1 MPRKL
6 WSRRKPISELA
17 SKFQQSYKKTPSTQ
31 PFQPHNLA
39 FHNLCKNNKL
49 PLGSKELLGLNLKF
63 CLTSNKITD
72 GINKTVLQMAKNIR
86 TKTYL
91 KENNL
96 LNNSE
101 YLKQI
106 YKKNLSWN
114 PPPASSIIEEKITEF
129 EKALKA
135 LLPKSPQKTRNL
147 STVELKPPP
156 MVSPT
161 TIKTK

>member
-1 MPRKL
+1 MNLRQNFNEA
-6 WSRRKPISELA
+6 I
-17 SKFQQSYKKTPSTQ
+17 KKEPSTQ

-39 FHNLCKNNKL
+39 FHNLCKHNKL

-72 GINKTVLQMAKNIR
+72 EINKTVLQMARNIR

-101 YLKQI
+101 YNKQI

-114 PPPASSIIEEKITEF
+114 PPPASSLIEEKITEF
-129 EKALKA
+129 EKTLKTLLQKVRKKHEICCLSNFNPLQRSAL
-135 LLPKSPQKTRNL
+135 
-147 STVELKPPP
+147 
-156 MVSPT
+156 
-161 TIKTK
+161 